1 MCVLEFSSWQ
11 QEDRAEVRDWM
22 EVRSENSI
30 IRAFFFFQH
39 QAIPCYRAV
48 QSDPIREAKAPWR
61 IVSLHEMNS
70 RASLASQAPA
80 SLHPGGRT
88 FD

>member
-30 IRAFFFFQH
+30 IRAFFFLF
-39 QAIPCYRAV
+39 A
-48 QSDPIREAKAPWR
+48 
-61 IVSLHEMNS
+61 
-70 RASLASQAPA
+70 ASSNTL
-80 SLHPGGRT
+80 L
-88 FD
+88 

>member
-30 IRAFFFFQH
+30 IRAFFFFVCSIKQYL
-39 QAIPCYRAV
+39 AIE
-48 QSDPIREAKAPWR
+48 QSRVTLFVRPK
-61 IVSLHEMNS
+61 
-70 RASLASQAPA
+70 
-80 SLHPGGRT
+80 HPGE
-88 FD
+88 